1 MKEALVDK
9 TITVTIRD
17 TAIPVPEPGQVRI
30 RVVVSGTNPKD
41 WKVPSVWRQ
50 DAPPLNQG
58 DDIAGYIDEVGD
70 GVVGFKKGDKVAAFH
85 QMLTPNGSYA
95 EFATAWEHT
104 TFHLPV
110 QTSFEG
116 ELASPGSFFPSS
128 AFPNV
133 GVEAATIPLAAMTA
147 ALGLYQRL
155 NLPLPWS
162 PASEPLPLVVYG
174 GATAVGAFAIKFAK
188 LSNIHPLIVVAGN
201 GIPFVETLIDREK
214 GDKVIDYREGDET
227 VRSKMK
233 AAAGGQPIHYAF
245 DAVVERNS
253 YLNISAVLTALGKIA
268 VVLPT
273 KEGDPMPEGIQT
285 RQIMVGSVHDDPAPG
300 NTIEDREFG
309 AAIFPFLGRGLAQG
323 WFSGHPYE
331 VRPGGLNGIEG
342 ALRDLK
348 GGKASAVK
356 YVVRIGDTEG
366 VQ

>member
-9 TITVTIRD
+9 TITVIIRD
-17 TAIPVPEPGQVRI
+17 TAIPVPRPGQVRI

-41 WKVPSVWRQ
+41 WKVPSVWLQ

-110 QTSFEG
+110 HTSFE
-116 ELASPGSFFPSS
+116 
-128 AFPNV
+128 
-133 GVEAATIPLAAMTA
+133 EAATIPLAAMTA

-155 NLPLPWS
+155 NLPLPWN
-162 PASEPLPLVVYG
+162 PTSEPVPLVVYG

-214 GDKVIDYREGDET
+214 GDKVIDYREGDEA
-227 VRSKMK
+227 VRSKIK

-253 YLNISAVLTALGKIA
+253 YLNISAALTALGKIA
-268 VVLPT
+268 VVLST
-273 KEGDPMPEGIQT
+273 KEGDQIPEGIQIH
-285 RQIMVGSVHDDPAPG
+285 RIKVGAVHDDPAPG
-300 NTIEDREFG
+300 KTIEDREFG
-309 AAIFPFLGRGLAQG
+309 AAFFPFLGRGLAQG

-356 YVVRIGDTEG
+356 YVVRISDTEG